1 MHAPRARKGT
11 ACFHLQP
18 MQLGGMFASLSALFR
33 TSACLFGIALALTS
47 PQVVAFTLRGSLP
60 SAAANAKVEVLRE
73 SLEARSLTPIAS
85 TQLDGNRLAMTVDT
99 EPGLFTVTIG
109 DAKGTFVAAGNQVLT
124 VAAGNDG
131 KTLTISGAPDQEAY
145 LAYEKFRAAS
155 LSRLV
160 LSVRESIRAARAAGN
175 QALVEKLTE
184 DEIAGYNEHRRELNG
199 YTLDHLKGSAA
210 LYAASLRWDGDHRL
224 PELAALIDDYAS
236 RHANT
241 EIARL
246 LKERIRRFQFVSKG
260 SVAPELSASTPS
272 GKPLALSSL
281 RGKVVLVDFWASWC
295 APCRMENRHYVEAYR
310 AYRDRGFEILAVSV
324 DTRESDWKA
333 AIAKDQATW
342 LHISDLTGWKTPLA
356 GAYNVSALPASFLL
370 DREGKIVAKDLRGGR
385 LAKAIEAALQ

>member
-1 MHAPRARKGT
+1 MPT
-11 ACFHLQP
+11 
-18 MQLGGMFASLSALFR
+18 SLSAAR
-33 TSACLFGIALALTS
+33 PASACLLGIALALAS
-47 PQVVAFTLRGSLP
+47 PQVAAFTLKGNLL

-73 SLEARSLTPIAS
+73 SLEERSLNPIAS
-85 TQLDGNRLAMTVDT
+85 TQLASSALALNVDA
-99 EPGLFTVTIG
+99 EAGLFTVTIG

-131 KTLTISGAPDQEAY
+131 QTLTISGAPDQEAY

-155 LSRLV
+155 LARLV
-160 LSVRESIRAARAAGN
+160 LSVREAIRAARAAGD
-175 QALVEKLTE
+175 QLLVEKLTE
-184 DEIAGYNEHRRELNG
+184 DEITGYNTHRCELNDF
-199 YTLDHLKGSAA
+199 TLDHLKGSAA

-224 PELAALIDDYAS
+224 PELAVLIDDYAS
-236 RHANT
+236 RHANS

-246 LKERIRRFQFVSKG
+246 LKERIRRFQLVSKD
-260 SVAPELSASTPS
+260 SVAPELTATTPS

-295 APCRMENRHYVEAYR
+295 APCRMENRHYVEVYR

-324 DTRESDWKA
+324 DTRASDWKT

-370 DREGKIVAKDLRGGR
+370 DREGKIVAKDLRGEQ
-385 LAKAIEAALQ
+385 LQQAIENALK